1 VVKEKKN
8 EQIFVSV
15 IFFYHLKTQLLSV
28 DIQFMVDILHMIYF
42 MAEDFFLQVAN
53 QTYTS
58 MIGSLGMATRPLE
71 DISN

>member
-1 VVKEKKN
+1 
-8 EQIFVSV
+8 
-15 IFFYHLKTQLLSV
+15 
-28 DIQFMVDILHMIYF
+28 MVDILHMIYF